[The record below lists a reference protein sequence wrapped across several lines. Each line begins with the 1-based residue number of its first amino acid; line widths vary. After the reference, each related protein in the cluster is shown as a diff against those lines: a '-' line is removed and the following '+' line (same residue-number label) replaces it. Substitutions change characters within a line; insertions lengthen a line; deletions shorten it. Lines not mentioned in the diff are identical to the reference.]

1 MAETIH
7 LTLKSNGQQLVGNSS
22 QHSLDRED
30 TIECLSFSQAMFA
43 PRERGSMPPSGRR
56 ELGPI
61 LISKRIDRATPLLA
75 QALAENRKLEA
86 VFKFYRPSPAG
97 DGTTEQFFSI
107 ELKNAFIQSAALSA
121 HVGTNSLAV
130 DHPMEEVSFVY
141 SDVEWTYADGGIS
154 YADSWAKGR

>member
-1 MAETIH
+1 MP
-7 LTLKSNGQQLVGNSS
+7 KPCPR
-22 QHSLDRED
+22 SLEV
-30 TIECLSFSQAMFA
+30 TA
-43 PRERGSMPPSGRR
+43 GSP
-56 ELGPI
+56 
-61 LISKRIDRATPLLA
+61 KRIDRATPLLA

-130 DHPMEEVSFVY
+130 DHPMEEISFVY
-141 SDVEWTYADGGIS
+141 GDVEWTYADGGIS